1 MPFSVRKININSSA
15 TDGSQV
21 SDPCLFV
28 LLVFNKKR
36 RLRSVEQNP
45 CVGDVFFLSSS

>member
-1 MPFSVRKININSSA
+1 MPFSERKININSSA

-28 LLVFNKKR
+28 LLVCNKKR

-45 CVGDVFFLSSS
+45 CVDVFFLSSS